1 MDDQQ
6 FRQLLDHF
14 GYSWRGYRK
23 VRKGVKKR
31 IRRHMYQLGCRDV
44 STYLLKLDKNEDARL
59 QCEQIMAVSISRFF
73 RDRKLWETLEKEILP
88 ELIEKHRKKIA
99 VWSVGCAC
107 GEEVYSLK
115 ILWGRLINFR
125 TNVPELE
132 ITATDMNPEYLQRAK
147 AAIYPS
153 SSLKEVPNHFRLI
166 YFREKKG
173 GKHYEVKTSLKKGI
187 KWFTHHLRS
196 DPPEAQFHLIFLRNN
211 LLTYYQDEFKNS
223 AFEKVM
229 NCIAAGGFLIIGCH
243 ENLPFES
250 QNLLSFSSLPYVF
263 NKQA

>member
-1 MDDQQ
+1 
-6 FRQLLDHF
+6 
-14 GYSWRGYRK
+14 
-23 VRKGVKKR
+23 
-31 IRRHMYQLGCRDV
+31 MYQLGCRDV
-44 STYLLKLDKNEDARL
+44 STYLLKLDKNDDARL
-59 QCEQIMAVSISRFF
+59 QCEQNMTVSISRFF

-88 ELIEKHRKKIA
+88 VLVEKHREKIT

-115 ILWGRLINFR
+115 ILWDRLINFR

-132 ITATDMNPEYLQRAK
+132 IAATDMNPEYLQRAQV
-147 AAIYPS
+147 AIYPS

-166 YFREKKG
+166 YFREKKSE
-173 GKHYEVKTSLKKGI
+173 KHYEIKTSLKKGI
-187 KWFTHHLRS
+187 KWYAHHLRS
-196 DPPEAQFHLIFLRNN
+196 DPLEAQFHLIFLRNN
-211 LLTYYQDEFKNS
+211 LLTYYQDKFKRS

-229 NCIAAGGFLIIGCH
+229 NCLAVGGFLIIGCH

-263 NKQA
+263 SKQA